1 MRYALLRYRIAE
13 TERERVLRNLV
24 ALREQ
29 LSVDVPPKDAEDN
42 LLLATW
48 NIRDLGKINR
58 RGYGERLPETYFYI
72 AEVLSRFDFVA
83 VQEVNELDEWER
95 VTEIL
100 GPEWSWIATD
110 VTDPASGGNGERL
123 TYLYDTRKVRFRN
136 IAGEIVLP
144 AKLLI
149 TASVEAKRADEA
161 GESTRV
167 VEKEVGKQ
175 FRRTP
180 FTALFQSAWFKFE
193 ICTVHIYY
201 GDESGAKLRE
211 RIQEID
217 RIAHY
222 FGKRAEKAFE
232 DGRSLILLGDFNIV
246 GQDHETMQA
255 LLSSGFQVPEALQ
268 QFPTNVGRDKF
279 YDQIAFRTRAGDL
292 EYLEADAQDA
302 EERAGAFDIFA
313 RLFTV
318 DQFEQYE
325 AAAKA
330 TSNGKDKTGEDLKG
344 YYEEWRTYQFSD
356 HLPLWVRLKVNDSGE
371 YLQSLLSR

>member
-211 RIQEID
+211 RIQEVD

-268 QFPTNVGRDKF
+268 QFPTNVGR
-279 YDQIAFRTRAGDL
+279 
-292 EYLEADAQDA
+292 
-302 EERAGAFDIFA
+302 
-313 RLFTV
+313 
-318 DQFEQYE
+318 
-325 AAAKA
+325 
-330 TSNGKDKTGEDLKG
+330 
-344 YYEEWRTYQFSD
+344 
-356 HLPLWVRLKVNDSGE
+356 
-371 YLQSLLSR
+371 